1 MAAIGVTAP
10 GDPMTRFRENP
21 IAVPAP
27 ARAELQ
33 ALRAT
38 FRDLAGGGA
47 PAADLERVRRFLE
60 PLLRR
65 RYDQP
70 EPRLRD
76 LEQLE
81 QLAGAFTSRERFV
94 TDLTLDP
101 PVSTSD
107 LAGPP
112 HLDEDYVVLS
122 TIHSAKGGEWDL
134 VHVIHA
140 ADGMIPSDMATGD
153 PQQLEE
159 ERRLFYVALTRARD
173 TLIVTFPLRYHRSN
187 RGRED
192 RHWYAQ
198 LTRFLPEEVRLRFQ
212 LATTFAEHGGED
224 QAGPRAATG
233 GAADVDATLA
243 GLWSA

>member
-1 MAAIGVTAP
+1 MSAIGVTAP
-10 GDPMTRFRENP
+10 GDPMTRFRETP

-27 ARAELQ
+27 ARAELD

-38 FRDLAGGGA
+38 FRDLAEGA
-47 PAADLERVRRFLE
+47 PPAGDLERVRRFLE

-122 TIHSAKGGEWDL
+122 TIHSAKGGEWDV

-153 PQQLEE
+153 PEQLEE

-173 TLIVTFPLRYHRSN
+173 TLVVTFPLRYHRAN

-198 LTRFLPEEVRLRFQ
+198 LTRFLPDEVRTWFAAS
-212 LATTFAEHGGED
+212 ATYTD
-224 QAGPRAATG
+224 
-233 GAADVDATLA
+233 AADDVDRSPGPAAGAGAVEALLA
-243 GLWSA
+243 GLWAD